1 MRGRSPTCYS
11 PFSISA
17 MTLTWVCSII
27 LVCVSTRRV
36 KKKQAGNDQRRFK
49 KLSTEKKSY
58 PQVISCK
65 KLGLD
70 YYNRMPNNNDL
81 VNRPFA
87 DLQERL
93 DSVSRLDRDD
103 QITNRREVDYRAICD
118 YLNSEIFHLIASVDD
133 PKVKAWA
140 RKIVTNLH
148 SMVGKDIL

>member
-1 MRGRSPTCYS
+1 VRPPRGFRE
-11 PFSISA
+11 
-17 MTLTWVCSII
+17 
-27 LVCVSTRRV
+27 
-36 KKKQAGNDQRRFK
+36 KKQAGNDERRFK

-65 KLGLD
+65 KLGLV

-103 QITNRREVDYRAICD
+103 QISNRREVDYRAICD

>member
-1 MRGRSPTCYS
+1 VGVRPRAVLHS
-11 PFSISA
+11 PFQISHI
-17 MTLTWVCSII
+17 TSVNDISWLLGHTGF
-27 LVCVSTRRV
+27 RE
-36 KKKQAGNDQRRFK
+36 KKQAGNDERRFK

-70 YYNRMPNNNDL
+70 YYNSMPNNNDL

>member
-1 MRGRSPTCYS
+1 
-11 PFSISA
+11 
-17 MTLTWVCSII
+17 
-27 LVCVSTRRV
+27 
-36 KKKQAGNDQRRFK
+36 
-49 KLSTEKKSY
+49 
-58 PQVISCK
+58 
-65 KLGLD
+65 
-70 YYNRMPNNNDL
+70 MPNNKTDL

-93 DSVSRLDRDD
+93 DSVSRLDRDN
-103 QITNRREVDYRAICD
+103 QISNRREVDYRAICD

>member
-1 MRGRSPTCYS
+1 
-11 PFSISA
+11 
-17 MTLTWVCSII
+17 MTLTQVYSII
-27 LVCVSTRRV
+27 LAVMHPTRV
-36 KKKQAGNDQRRFK
+36 VEKQAGNDERRFK